1 MTPGAPPY
9 AERYAELAA
18 MSCYSFLEGASHP
31 RELIDRAFELGIAAI
46 AIADVNTFAGVVQAH
61 GRIRE
66 VMAALRGQGQNPHA
80 LSLIIGTRIVLNDGA
95 AFICLPQDRVAYGRL
110 SRLITL
116 GRRRAPKGACDLSLD
131 DLAAHAA
138 GSVII
143 AIPPAEEGIEALER
157 FYPLLLRARESFGEA
172 LWLGA
177 SHHYGGANDLRIAR
191 LDQLARKAG
200 IRLTALGDV
209 RFHHESRKPLH
220 DVLTSIREKTT
231 LETAGFRLSPN
242 AERTLKSPAEMA
254 RLFRAFPDAI
264 AATMAI
270 AARCRFDLSSLRYEY
285 PEEIITPGL
294 TADEDLSRRTWA
306 GAHERYGELIP
317 PMVDQQLRRE
327 LFFIAKKEYAPFFLT
342 VHEIVLFARSR
353 GILCQGRGS
362 AANSAVCFV
371 LGITSVDPADGNCLF
386 ERFIS
391 DARNEPPDID
401 VDFEHERREEVIQHI
416 YARYGRERAGLAATV
431 IHYRWRRAIREAGKV
446 MGLSEDVTAS
456 LARASWG
463 WHADDVADGQL
474 KELGLDPRAPKLAR
488 ALDMARQLTGL
499 PRHLSQHV
507 GGFVIS
513 RGLLSE
519 LVPIENAAMADR
531 TVIEWDKD
539 DIETLGL
546 LKVDVLALGMLTC
559 IRKAF
564 DLIAQHGGPT
574 LDLAAVP
581 REDPAVYDMICD
593 ADTVGVFQ
601 IESRAQMSMLPRL
614 KPRCFYD
621 LVIEVAIVRPG
632 PIQGDMVHPYLRR
645 REGKE
650 TVNYPSEA
658 LREVLEKTLGVPLF
672 QEQAMR
678 IAIVGAGFSPA
689 EADQLRRAMAT
700 FKKSGDIQRFR
711 ERFIGG
717 MMANSYQ
724 QEFAE
729 RCFRQIE
736 GFGTYGF
743 PESHAAS
750 FARLVY
756 VSAWLKRHH
765 PAAFAAA
772 LLNSQ
777 PMGFYAPA
785 QIIGDA
791 RRHGVSVRP
800 IDVNASRWDN
810 TLEEGAGD
818 ALALRLGFREIKG
831 MREEAGQRI
840 VEARTTPFAT
850 MTELGRR
857 AALDR
862 ATLMKLAGADA
873 LASLGLDRRQAL
885 WAAGGFRDHVL
896 PLFAAADARENTSRA
911 ERMEADP
918 ALRPMHPGSAVTED
932 YRALGYSLKAHP
944 FSFLRPRL
952 SAEGHVSSRDLPLL
966 GNDSWVKIAGLVLV
980 RQRPGTAKGTLFIT
994 LEDEF
999 GSANIIV
1006 WPHLF
1011 EPNRRTI
1018 LAARLMR
1025 IEGRLQREGKVI
1037 HVIARR
1043 LADITAL
1050 ARTLDVD
1057 AAEALSGLARADEV
1071 ARPAQ
1076 DQRNKEIAQAME
1088 FLVARETELRIRSRD
1103 FH

>member
-1 MTPGAPPY
+1 MNIPP
-9 AERYAELAA
+9 YAELAA
-18 MSCYSFLEGASHP
+18 MSCYSFLESASHP
-31 RELIDRAFELGIAAI
+31 RELIDRAFELGLSAI
-46 AIADVNTFAGVVQAH
+46 AIADVNTFAGVVQAYD
-61 GRIRE
+61 RIRE
-66 VMAALRGQGQNPHA
+66 VSAALRAQGENPQA
-80 LSLIIGTRIVLNDGA
+80 LRFITGTRIVLNDGA
-95 AFICLPQDRVAYGRL
+95 AFICLPQDRAAYGNL

-116 GRRRAPKGACDLSLD
+116 GRRRAPKGACDLSFD
-131 DLAAHAA
+131 DLAAHGA
-138 GSVII
+138 GSCII
-143 AIPPAEEGIEALER
+143 AVPPPDEGVEALAR
-157 FYPLLLRARESFGEA
+157 FQPLLLRARGAFGGA

-177 SHHYGGANDLRIAR
+177 SHHYGGANDLRLAR
-191 LDQLARKAG
+191 LHHLAQTCG
-200 IRLTALGDV
+200 VPLTALGDV
-209 RFHHESRKPLH
+209 RYHHETRKTLH
-220 DVLTSIREKTT
+220 DAMMAIREGVT
-231 LETAGFRLSPN
+231 LEEAGYLLCAN
-242 AERTLKSPAEMA
+242 GERTLKPPAEMA
-254 RLFRAFPDAI
+254 RLFRAFPDAVSQ
-264 AATMAI
+264 TMVI
-270 AARCRFDLSSLRYEY
+270 AARCRFDLASLKYEY

-294 TADEDLSRRTWA
+294 TADEDLSRRTWE
-306 GAHERYGELIP
+306 GARARYGDVIP
-317 PMVDQQLRRE
+317 PLVDQQLRRE

-416 YARYGRERAGLAATV
+416 YERYGRERAGLAATV

-463 WHADDVADGQL
+463 WYADDVADSQMR
-474 KELGLDPRAPKLAR
+474 ELGLDPKSPKLSR
-488 ALDMARQLTGL
+488 ALEIARGL
-499 PRHLSQHV
+499 MGFPRHLSQHV

-539 DIETLGL
+539 DIERLGL

-564 DLIAQHGGPT
+564 DLIAAHGGPM
-574 LDLAAVP
+574 LELASVP

-593 ADTVGVFQ
+593 GDTIGVFQ

-650 TVNYPSEA
+650 IVNYPSAA

-678 IAIVGAGFSPA
+678 IAIVGAGFTPA

-700 FKKSGDIQRFR
+700 FKKNGDIQRFR

-717 MMANSYQ
+717 MVANGYE

-777 PMGFYAPA
+777 PMGFYAPG

-800 IDVNASRWDN
+800 IDVNESFWDS
-810 TLEEGAGD
+810 TLEAGADG

-831 MREEAGQRI
+831 LGEEAGQRI
-840 VEARTTPFAT
+840 VAARAPRFQSMIDLA
-850 MTELGRR
+850 RR
-857 AALDR
+857 ADLDR
-862 ATLMKLAGADA
+862 AALMKLAGADA
-873 LASLGLDRRQAL
+873 CASLGLDRRQAL
-885 WAAGGFRDHVL
+885 WAAGGHRDKAL
-896 PLFAAADARENTSRA
+896 PLFEAADAREMTRRA
-911 ERMEADP
+911 ERNEKQP
-918 ALRPMHPGSAVTED
+918 ALLPMTPGSAVTED

-944 FSFLRPRL
+944 FSFLRARL
-952 SAEGHVSSRDLPLL
+952 SAEGCVSSRDLPLL
-966 GNDSWVKIAGLVLV
+966 RPDAWVKIAGLVLV

-1018 LAARLMR
+1018 LSARLMR

-1043 LADITAL
+1043 LFDVTAL